1 MEQYQPVTMQDPMR
15 WTRRLAVVALLLTF
29 GMIVLGA
36 YVRLSKAGLSCPSWP
51 LCYGH
56 VTPPGVPHADAAAQ
70 IVHAPAPVQDTTARE
85 WKEMVHRYVAGTLGM
100 TILALL
106 VVTLRVRKRV
116 AAAPVKL
123 AVFTALWVVVQA
135 LLGMVTVTMLLD
147 PLIVTGHLVGGMVML
162 ASLLWLVFRS
172 THLMRLNKA
181 DLQSVSRM
189 HGLRWWGLAAL
200 AVVCVQIFLG
210 AWTSTNYAAW
220 ACYGF
225 PTCNGH
231 WWPAGMD
238 FDKAFVFWHRLGVDY
253 QGGILDG
260 GARVAIQVVHR
271 MGAMVTALVAGGL
284 GIYLM
289 LAGGVAKLRLLGGLL
304 LASIALQ
311 ITLGVSM
318 VSFGL
323 PFYVEWAHT
332 PGAALVLSA
341 VLSVNFLLWSTR
353 DAYVHSGVALAH
365 AGFA

>member
-1 MEQYQPVTMQDPMR
+1 MEQRNNVEMVDAMR
-15 WTRRLAVVALLLTF
+15 WTRRLAILALVLTF
-29 GMIVLGA
+29 GMIILGS

-56 VTPPGVPHADAAAQ
+56 VTPPGVPNASASIH
-70 IVHAPAPVQDTTARE
+70 HAPILVKDTTGRE
-85 WKEMVHRYVAGTLGM
+85 WKEMIHRYVAGTLGM

-106 VVTLRVRKRV
+106 IVVIRNRRQPGQPL
-116 AAAPVKL
+116 KL
-123 AVFTALWVVVQA
+123 TAFVSLWVIVQA

-147 PLIVTGHLVGGMVML
+147 PLIVTGHLIGGMVML
-162 ASLLWLVFRS
+162 ATVLWLAYRS
-172 THLMRLNKA
+172 TRIMRLDPP
-181 DLQSVSRM
+181 DLARVSSM
-189 HGLRWWGLAAL
+189 KGVKVWAGLAL
-200 AVVCVQIFLG
+200 AVVALQIFLG

-238 FDKAFVFWHRLGVDY
+238 FNKAFVFWHRLGVDY
-253 QGGILDG
+253 QGGILNG

-271 MGAMVTALVAGGL
+271 IGAMMTTLIAGGL
-284 GIYLM
+284 GLYL
-289 LAGGVAKLRLLGGLL
+289 LLTEKVKKLRLLGGLIV
-304 LASIALQ
+304 ASLCLQ
-311 ITLGVSM
+311 LTLGISM

-341 VLSVNFLLWSTR
+341 VLSTNFLLWSDR
-353 DAYVHSGVALAH
+353 YPYVHGTVLAKSY
-365 AGFA
+365 ART

>member
-1 MEQYQPVTMQDPMR
+1 MR
-15 WTRRLAVVALLLTF
+15 WPRRLSVVALLLTF
-29 GMIVLGA
+29 GMIVLGS

-56 VTPPGVPHADAAAQ
+56 VTPPHVPHADMAAQ

-106 VVTLRVRKRV
+106 VATLRVRKRV

-123 AVFTALWVVVQA
+123 VVFTALWVVVQA

-162 ASLLWLVFRS
+162 ASLLWLVFRC
-172 THLMRLNKA
+172 THFMRLNKA
-181 DLQSVSRM
+181 DLQSASRM
-189 HGLRWWGLAAL
+189 RGLRWWGLAAL
-200 AVVCVQIFLG
+200 AVVCTQIFLG

-231 WWPAGMD
+231 WWPAGMN

-311 ITLGVSM
+311 IALGVSM

-365 AGFA
+365 ANLA